1 MYNSKKGRHYRRTK
15 ETAMHSPRVAPCVP
29 LCGLLQE
36 GGGICIPLRV
46 LFGLLGEC
54 GRSPKSIGKLWIRAD
69 CGGELQ
75 GRKVCR
81 LKGGWLSK
89 APSPD

>member
-1 MYNSKKGRHYRRTK
+1 MDRQTEEIQQSK

-54 GRSPKSIGKLWIRAD
+54 GRSPKGIGKLWITTAAD
-69 CGGELQ
+69 NLPP
-75 GRKVCR
+75 
-81 LKGGWLSK
+81 S
-89 APSPD
+89 AP

>member
-1 MYNSKKGRHYRRTK
+1 MDRQTEEIQQSK
-15 ETAMHSPRVAPCVP
+15 ETAMHSPRVAP
-29 LCGLLQE
+29 LCALVWAFAG

-54 GRSPKSIGKLWIRAD
+54 GQSPKGIGKLWIRAD

-81 LKGGWLSK
+81 LKGGWL
-89 APSPD
+89 